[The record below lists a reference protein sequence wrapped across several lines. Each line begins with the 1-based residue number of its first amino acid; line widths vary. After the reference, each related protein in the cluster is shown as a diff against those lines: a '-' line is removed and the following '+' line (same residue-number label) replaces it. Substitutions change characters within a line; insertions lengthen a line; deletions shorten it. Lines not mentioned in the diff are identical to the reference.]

1 MGVDYR
7 EQYKTEH
14 LEPFFPNE
22 IVKMI
27 IVVLCTLALLTFLA
41 VLPVFL
47 EHLGIEGLAHEQE
60 PADPASTPPH
70 IRPEWYFLAVYQ
82 YLKLMPSEVLGISGK
97 ALGILTQ
104 MVVVGLLFLF
114 PFWAPLRSAQVDR
127 DEWPAGLVTLLIHGL
142 AFAVPAGVLL
152 WVRSRMEMPYA
163 DIIHPMY
170 VWPVLWIAGY
180 VLAGLLMRRVG
191 FDDAFKWLL
200 LLNTTLILIGLQALA
215 FLVVLGQGLSW
226 AISPVAAYSSGL
238 ALFLATTLI
247 ILWTLR
253 RRIAGTDQGLRVK
266 LMLAI
271 TTEGLAL
278 FLGLT
283 IWAMWPPGGL
293 FAGGPHDETRR
304 FLFAV
309 AVMAFAVLVFYAF
322 VLTERRTVLRTLS
335 PEERDRLP

>member
-7 EQYKTEH
+7 EQYQPEH

-27 IVVLCTLALLTFLA
+27 IVMLCTLALLTFLA

-47 EHLGIEGLAHEQE
+47 EHLGIEGLAHEQQ
-60 PADPASTPPH
+60 PADPSSTPPH

-104 MVVVGLLFLF
+104 MIVVGLLFLF
-114 PFWAPLRSAQVDR
+114 PFWCPLRSAQVNQYER
-127 DEWPAGLVTLLIHGL
+127 PAGLVTLLVHWL
-142 AFAVPAGVLL
+142 AFTVPAGVLL
-152 WVRSRMEMPYA
+152 WVRSRMEMPYG

-170 VWPVLWIAGY
+170 TWPVLWIGGY
-180 VLAGLLMRRVG
+180 VLAGLVMRRAG

-200 LLNTTLILIGLQALA
+200 LLNTTVILIGFQALA

-226 AISPVAAYSSGL
+226 AISPIAAYGIGF
-238 ALFLATTLI
+238 ALFLAVTLLL
-247 ILWTLR
+247 LWVLA
-253 RRIAGTDQGLRVK
+253 RRIAGTDQTLRVK

-322 VLTERRTVLRTLS
+322 VVTERRTVLRTLS
-335 PEERDRLP
+335 PEERDQLP